1 MRVCCPARAL
11 FHPGRGNFVGQ
22 VPQDQVDVD
31 GSHMGSDRLAVFRG
45 EALRHLPELL
55 RVATRLAAG
64 RGEAED
70 LVQETFLQAWRSFD
84 NFAPGTNCRAWL
96 YRILFLVSRSRGR
109 KAGRV
114 HLVALEEAPEA
125 ALADEPPL
133 PDVIGREHVR
143 AAFESL
149 SEEHRLVLQLA
160 DVEGLRYREVAEA
173 LGIPIGTVMSRL
185 SRAREALRRRLSEGE
200 RVGPVARRGTA

>member
-1 MRVCCPARAL
+1 
-11 FHPGRGNFVGQ
+11 
-22 VPQDQVDVD
+22 
-31 GSHMGSDRLAVFRG
+31 MGSDRLTVFRC

-55 RVATRLAAG
+55 RVATRLAHG

-84 NFAPGTNCRAWL
+84 DFAPGTNCRAWL
-96 YRILFLVSRSRGR
+96 YKILFLVSRSRWR

-114 HLVALEEAPEA
+114 HLVTLDDAPEA
-125 ALADEPPL
+125 ALAAESTL
-133 PDVIGREHVR
+133 PDFIGREHVR

-173 LGIPIGTVMSRL
+173 LDIPIGTVMSRL
-185 SRAREALRRRLSEGE
+185 NRARATLRRRLTERGGAEG
-200 RVGPVARRGTA
+200 GPLVKRSSA